1 MNTSNIEEQK
11 SQCSVKISVTGTT
24 TTVIKAEMQDGN
36 FVAVSQN
43 DSNNIVFAGVGE
55 ETVINRMMG
64 FGIENLRELL
74 VRAVNNRTRQ
84 RNYFR
89 LYGQMLENEI
99 SEEEFYQ
106 KIEENEDDYV
116 IEEIEKPTKERLLQA
131 LELSKNIKDVNS
143 SEDLSDLFSFDSFE
157 TDKQLTNIERY
168 ACVQ

>member
-1 MNTSNIEEQK
+1 MNTFNTEELK
-11 SQCSVKISVTGTT
+11 SPIIVKASVNGTT
-24 TTVIKAEMQDGN
+24 VMRGEMQDGE
-36 FVAVSQN
+36 FVAVSHD

-64 FGIENLRELL
+64 VDIENLIELL

-99 SEEEFYQ
+99 SEDDFYQ

-116 IEEIEKPTKERLLQA
+116 IEEIEKPSKERLLQA
-131 LELSKNIKDVNS
+131 LDLSRKIKDVNS

-157 TDKQLTNIERY
+157 TDKQLTNIEKY